1 MTQQQYEQIFKNDL
15 KEYLLSHGKVDERLP
30 EAPDLEALW
39 LKIGQ
44 AYLPDGM
51 REYNSYPTVAL
62 GWMMYTGMA
71 LAKYW
76 DEDWEVYGKVENLYT
91 YLLGKTDYDH
101 LDDYIRGKVLQ
112 LTAEESKSL
121 ELLVGE
127 CASRTYSQI
136 RRLRI
141 EPSTNEAFHAFL
153 AALHQMY
160 LFGIAIELKTLGYRM
175 TAIG

>member
-1 MTQQQYEQIFKNDL
+1 MTQQQYEQIFRKDL
-15 KEYLLSHGKVDERLP
+15 KEYLLLHDKVDERLP

-51 REYNSYPTVAL
+51 REYNDYPTVAL
-62 GWMMYTGMA
+62 GWMMYIGMA

-91 YLLGKTDYDH
+91 YLRGKTDYDH
-101 LDDYIRGKVLQ
+101 LDDYIREKVLQ
-112 LTAEESKSL
+112 LTAEEAKTL
-121 ELLVGE
+121 EQLVGE

-136 RRLRI
+136 RRLCI
-141 EPSTNEAFHAFL
+141 EPSTNDAFHAFL
-153 AALHQMY
+153 GALHQMY
-160 LFGIAIELKTLGYRM
+160 LFGIAVELKTLGYRM